1 MLKNKIF
8 KTILTI
14 ILSASVQLV
23 LAQNPQSWINFNQSY
38 YKISLESTA
47 AFELDYNDLL
57 ETGVPIS
64 TIDARSFQ
72 IFYRGQE
79 IAIRVTGQSD
89 GRLDEGD
96 VIQFLGKKN
105 DGTSDT
111 PLYKNPEHQSH
122 QYYNLFTDKSAY
134 FLTWKNDGTNGK
146 RIQEQNIINNTN
158 DLAAENSV
166 EKELLRLF
174 TNNGD
179 RGQRYSPNNEV
190 YNSAFDLGES
200 WTGSPFT
207 NPTNF
212 SITELGKA
220 VRTELPPT
228 LEILIQGRN
237 MLQHQTEVLVGP
249 NTNSLRSIG
258 TVNFE
263 GYEYV
268 TFSADLEWTDVANN
282 GDMVVRL
289 LPQASNTDRISVSY
303 IKVDFQ
309 MEPDLNNEAGGKLTL
324 NPNPSGS
331 SFIQFLNTNS
341 TARLYRI
348 DNFNEPV
355 LLRTN
360 RVGSE
365 INTVIQNTL
374 NGAELFLQ
382 NQNFLTPTIEKTS
395 FRNFDNLNPD
405 YVILSHPELSKA
417 SGDYSD
423 PVKAYAAYRNSE
435 EGGGYDTLV
444 VDINRLYNQFNY
456 GEISPLAV
464 YRFTQY
470 LVENTKAEMVFIIGK
485 GLNWYHNYHRRN
497 EIPSNLYNEYVPTAG
512 APGSDFLF
520 GFDLEENN
528 RAAISFGRLNAH
540 NSQIVA
546 DYLDKIKE
554 MEAQP
559 IDDLRRKHF
568 LNLSGGVSFSEVNR
582 FSSYIND
589 FANYAENP
597 YIGGDY
603 SNITKETT
611 QVVEF
616 INVAD
621 EVNQGLNL
629 ITFFGH
635 SGPNTADI
643 DIGRVSDENLGYNN
657 KGKYP
662 FILINGCD
670 AGAFYQIA
678 ENETTF
684 GEDWVNTAGK
694 GSTGILAHAYL
705 GFPNELKRYSDLF
718 YANAYGDSVFIDK
731 PIGLVLKKTI
741 NDYLAIFGTN
751 PAPLYMS
758 QAQQMNLL
766 CDPAYKLFP
775 AAKPD
780 YAISDEDLEVVSLDG
795 QPIDALTTEFGLD
808 VIIRNYGI
816 TSQDSIE
823 ILVKRTL
830 PSNEIIVQDTQKVAA
845 IYYQDTVT
853 VSIFNDQAESFGQNI
868 FEVIIDPSG
877 KIPEIKDE
885 NNIATINYFLTLG
898 TTLNLYP
905 YDDGLSDK
913 QNITLTAQAVNLLS
927 EERDF
932 LFELDTSR
940 KFNSPYLKT
949 QNIRAK
955 VIAKWETDL
964 LPNDNQAYFW
974 RSKFANP
981 TENELDE
988 WTISNFTYSSL
999 AQQGWQ
1005 QNTADQFLLNSIEG
1019 ITIAENWTFEENT
1032 FNLEVRTPGNSE
1044 MANFSVKINGNEY
1057 AITNLVTEQGL
1068 DARCAINTL
1077 NLLAFDRSS
1086 GAPYSILTDG
1096 NRFDINDK
1104 LTCGIRPQV
1113 INQIRNNQLS
1123 QPETY
1128 FKKYFD
1134 ELPDGDIVL
1143 LSSFDSVAWN
1153 ILRANN
1159 RAELLDLGASASVVD
1174 NLQNGDPYIL
1184 LGRKGLGAGN
1194 GIEVTTNQTPKS
1206 EQTISLNEVVQAR
1219 FESGSIISKTIGP
1232 VKEWIQLDAEFADV
1246 ETSDVIRMD
1255 VFGIDSLNNQT
1266 LLFSDA
1272 VLPLDIS
1279 AVNPNQ
1285 YHLLRLRV
1293 TFSDSDNLSPAKL
1306 ATWKVNFREVPD
1318 AVLLPAE
1325 TAERANTELA
1335 EGEKFSKSFRAVNV
1349 TPNDFDASIPYLRQV
1364 FNRNERIFHNENY
1377 TLAPILADSDTT
1389 FLIEVDTRGKVG
1401 ENDLTISLNP
1411 NSNYN
1416 EKRLTNNVIS
1426 YQNLFDVKKDSLPPF
1441 VEVTFDGISI
1451 LDGDIVSPRPYIQI
1465 KLKDENTVINKT
1477 DTTGIEIQ
1485 LRRECE
1491 ECMSERINF
1500 SNPNIEW
1507 MPANEENPFTINY
1520 QPDALED
1527 GNYQLGV
1534 QATDASENAAG
1545 EEPYKVRFEVINAS
1559 TITNFYPYP
1568 NPFSTS
1574 TRFVFTLTG
1583 TDLPQ
1588 EIKIQILTVTGRV
1601 VREILQDE
1609 IGPIHIGNNI
1619 TDYAWDGKDEFGDRL
1634 ANGVYLYRVLVR
1646 KDGAFMEQ
1654 RATAG
1659 DKAFTKGY
1667 GKLYILR

>member
-8 KTILTI
+8 TTILTI
-14 ILSASVQLV
+14 ILSVHYVFSQD
-23 LAQNPQSWINFNQSY
+23 PQSWINFNQSY

-47 AFELDYNDLL
+47 AYELDYNDLI
-57 ETGVPIS
+57 EAGVPIS
-64 TIDARSFQ
+64 SIDARSLQ
-72 IFYRGQE
+72 IFHRGQE
-79 IAIRVTGQSD
+79 IAIRVIGQND

-96 VIQFLGKKN
+96 VIQFLAKRN

-111 PLYKNPEHQSH
+111 PLYKNPDHQPH
-122 QYYNLFTDKSAY
+122 QYFNLFTDESAY

-158 DLAAENSV
+158 NLAAENSV
-166 EKELLRLF
+166 EKEILRLF
-174 TNNGD
+174 TANAD
-179 RGQRYSPNNEV
+179 RGQRYSPQNEV
-190 YNSAFDLGES
+190 YNSAFDLGEG
-200 WTGSPFT
+200 WTGSAFT
-207 NPTNF
+207 NPSNF
-212 SITELGKA
+212 SITDLDKA
-220 VRTELPPT
+220 ARSELPPT

-237 MLQHQTEVLVGP
+237 MRQHQTEVLVGP
-249 NTNSLRSIG
+249 NENSLRSLG
-258 TVNFE
+258 TVNFKE
-263 GYEYV
+263 YEYEI
-268 TFSADLEWTDVANN
+268 FSGDLEWTDIANS
-282 GDMVVRL
+282 GDLVLRL
-289 LPQASNTDRISVSY
+289 VPQAEGVDRISVSY
-303 IKVDFQ
+303 IKVNFQ

-324 NPNPSGS
+324 NPNPNGS
-331 SFIQFLNTNS
+331 SYVQFLNTNS
-341 TARLYRI
+341 TARLYRT

-360 RVGSE
+360 RIGSE
-365 INTVIQNTL
+365 INTVVQNTV
-374 NGAELFLQ
+374 NGVELYLQ
-382 NQNFLTPTIEKTS
+382 NQNFLTPSIEKVN
-395 FRNFDNLNPD
+395 FRDFSNFNPD
-405 YVILSHPELSKA
+405 YVILSHPELSNP
-417 SGDYSD
+417 SGDYTN

-435 EGGGYDTLV
+435 AGGGYDTLV
-444 VDINRLYNQFNY
+444 VDINRIYNQFNY

-470 LVENTKAEMVFIIGK
+470 LVANTKAEMVFIIGK
-485 GLNWYHNYHRRN
+485 GVNWHHNFYRRN
-497 EIPSNLYNEYVPTAG
+497 DLPNQDLYNEFVPTAG
-512 APGSDFLF
+512 SPGSDILF

-528 RAAISFGRLNAH
+528 RAAISFGRINAH
-540 NSQIVA
+540 NSQNVA

-554 MEAQP
+554 MEAKP
-559 IDDLRRKHF
+559 FDDLRRKHF

-582 FSSYIND
+582 FLGYIND
-589 FANYAENP
+589 FARYAESP

-603 SNITKETT
+603 SNLTKETT

-621 EVNQGLNL
+621 QVNQGLNL

-662 FILINGCD
+662 FILINGCN
-670 AGAFYQIA
+670 AGSFYRLQK
-678 ENETTF
+678 NETPF
-684 GEDWVNTAGK
+684 GEDWVNTPEK
-694 GSTGILAHAYL
+694 GSTGVLAHVYL

-718 YANAYGDSVFIDK
+718 YANAYGDSVMIDQ
-731 PIGLVLKKTI
+731 PLGLVHQKTI
-741 NDYLAIFGTN
+741 NDYLANFGTN

-775 AAKPD
+775 AGKTD
-780 YAISDEDLEVVSLDG
+780 YAISDEDLEVVSVDG
-795 QPIDALTTEFGLD
+795 QPIDALTPEFGVD

-816 TSQDSIE
+816 TNADSIE

-830 PSNEIIVQDTQKVAA
+830 PNNEMIVQDTQKVAA
-845 IYYQDTVT
+845 IKYQDTVR
-853 VSIFNDQAESFGQNI
+853 VNIYNDLPESFGQNI
-868 FEVIIDPSG
+868 FEVIIDPAG

-905 YDDGLSDK
+905 YDEGLSD
-913 QNITLTAQAVNLLS
+913 QQIISLTAQSVDLLS
-927 EERDF
+927 DERDF
-932 LFELDTSR
+932 LFELDTSI

-955 VIAKWETDL
+955 VIAKWETNL
-964 LPNDNQAYFW
+964 LPNENQAYFW
-974 RSKFANP
+974 RTKFTNP
-981 TENELDE
+981 RDGELDE
-988 WTISNFTYSSL
+988 WTISNFTYSSS

-1005 QNTADQFLLNSIEG
+1005 QNSDDQFLLNSIEG
-1019 ITIAENWTFEENT
+1019 ITIGETWSFEENT
-1032 FNLEVRTPGNSE
+1032 FNLTVEAPGNSGIDDI
-1044 MANFSVKINGNEY
+1044 SIRINGNQY
-1057 AITNLVTEQGL
+1057 ATSGNQTGP
-1068 DARCAINTL
+1068 CKINTL
-1077 NLLAFDRSS
+1077 NLVAFDKSS
-1086 GAPYSILTDG
+1086 GVPYYILSNG
-1096 NRFDINDK
+1096 GFDVLDP
-1104 LTCGIRPQV
+1104 LLCGIRPQV

-1143 LSSFDSVAWN
+1143 MTSYDSVAWN

-1159 RAELLDLGASASVVD
+1159 RAELLDLGASASVID

-1184 LGRKGLGAGN
+1184 LGRKGLGAAN
-1194 GIEVTTNQTPKS
+1194 GIEVTATQTPKS
-1206 EQTISLNEVVQAR
+1206 EQTISLDKVVEAR

-1246 ETSDVIRMD
+1246 EASDDIRLD

-1279 AVNPNQ
+1279 AIDVNQ
-1285 YHLLRLRV
+1285 YPQLRLRLTV
-1293 TFSDSDNLSPAKL
+1293 SDPDNLSPAKL

-1325 TAERANTELA
+1325 TAGKASTELA
-1335 EGEKFSKSFRAVNV
+1335 EGEKFNKSFRVVNV
-1349 TPNDFDASIPYLRQV
+1349 TPNNFDEPIPYIRQV
-1364 FNRNERIFHNENY
+1364 FNRNDRVFHNENY
-1377 TLAPILADSDTT
+1377 TLTPLPADSDTT
-1389 FLIEVDTRGKVG
+1389 FSIEVDTRGKVG
-1401 ENDLTISLNP
+1401 ENDLTLNLNP
-1411 NSNYN
+1411 YSNYN
-1416 EKRLTNNVIS
+1416 EKKLTNNVIS
-1426 YQNLFDVKKDSLPPF
+1426 YQKLFEVKKDSLPPF

-1465 KLKDENTVINKT
+1465 KLKDENTLINKT

-1485 LRRECE
+1485 LRRDCE
-1491 ECMSERINF
+1491 ECVSERINF
-1500 SNPNIEW
+1500 SNSNIEW
-1507 MPANEENPFTINY
+1507 LPATDESPFTVNY
-1520 QPDALED
+1520 QPNALED
-1527 GNYQLGV
+1527 GNYQLRV
-1534 QATDASENAAG
+1534 QATDASENTAG

-1659 DKAFTKGY
+1659 DRAFTEGY

>member
-8 KTILTI
+8 NTILTFV
-14 ILSASVQLV
+14 LSASIHFVS
-23 LAQNPQSWINFNQSY
+23 AQNPQSWINFNQSY

-47 AFELDYNDLL
+47 AYELNYNDLL
-57 ETGVPIS
+57 EAGVPLS
-64 TIDARSFQ
+64 TIDARSLQ
-72 IFYRGQE
+72 IFYRGEE

-111 PLYKNPEHQSH
+111 PLYRNPEHQSH
-122 QYYNLFTDKSAY
+122 QYYNLFTDESAY

-158 DLAAENSV
+158 NLAAENSV
-166 EKELLRLF
+166 EKENLRLF
-174 TNNGD
+174 TNTSD

-190 YNSAFDLGES
+190 YKSAFDLGEGWS
-200 WTGSPFT
+200 GTAFT

-212 SITELGKA
+212 SITNMDKA
-220 VRTELPPT
+220 ARSELPPS
-228 LEILIQGRN
+228 LEVLIQGRN
-237 MLQHQTEVLVGP
+237 IRQHQTEVLVGP
-249 NTNSLRSIG
+249 SENSLRSLG

-263 GYEYV
+263 EYEYV
-268 TFSADLEWTDVANN
+268 AFSGDLEWTDVANN
-282 GDMVVRL
+282 GTLVVRL
-289 LPQASNTDRISVSY
+289 VPQAEAPDAISVSY
-303 IKVDFQ
+303 IKIDFQ
-309 MEPDLNNEAGGKLTL
+309 MEPDLNNEAGGKLIL
-324 NPNPSGS
+324 NPNSTGS
-331 SFIQFLNTNS
+331 SYVEFSNTNS

-348 DNFNEPV
+348 ENFNEPV

-360 RVGSE
+360 REGSE
-365 INTVIQNTL
+365 INTVIQNTF

-382 NQNFLTPTIEKTS
+382 NQNFLSPSIEKVS
-395 FRNFDNLNPD
+395 FRNYDNFNPD
-405 YVILSHPELSKA
+405 YVILSHPELGNP
-417 SGDYSD
+417 SGDYNN
-423 PVKAYAAYRNSE
+423 PVKAYAAYRSSE

-456 GEISPLAV
+456 GETSPLAV

-470 LVENTKAEMVFIIGK
+470 LVENTKAEMIFIIGK
-485 GLNWYHNYHRRN
+485 GLNWYHNYYRRN
-497 EIPSNLYNEYVPTAG
+497 EIPDNLYNEYVPTAG
-512 APGSDFLF
+512 APGSDILF

-540 NSQIVA
+540 NSQNVA
-546 DYLDKIKE
+546 DYLGKIKE
-554 MEAQP
+554 MEAKP
-559 IDDLRRKHF
+559 FDDLRRKHF

-582 FSSYIND
+582 FLGYIND
-589 FANYAENP
+589 FASYAESP

-603 SNITKETT
+603 SNLTKETT

-621 EVNQGLNL
+621 QVNQGLNL

-678 ENETTF
+678 TNETPF
-684 GEDWVNTAGK
+684 GEDWVNTAEK
-694 GSTGILAHAYL
+694 GSSGVLAHAYL

-718 YANAYGDSVFIDK
+718 YANAYGDSVLIDK
-731 PIGLVLKKTI
+731 PIGIVLQKTI
-741 NDYLAIFGTN
+741 NDYLANFGAN

-795 QPIDALTTEFGLD
+795 QPIDALTSEFGLD

-816 TSQDSIE
+816 TNADSIE

-830 PSNEIIVQDTQKVAA
+830 PNNEVIVQDTQKVAA
-845 IYYQDTVT
+845 INYQDTVT
-853 VSIFNDQAESFGQNI
+853 ISIYNDRPESFGQNI
-868 FEVIIDPSG
+868 LEVIVDPNG
-877 KIPEIKDE
+877 KIEEITDD
-885 NNIATINYFLTLG
+885 NNIASINYFLTLG
-898 TTLNLYP
+898 TTLHLYP
-905 YDDGLSDK
+905 YDEGLSNQ
-913 QNITLTAQAVNLLS
+913 QNITLTAQSVDLLS
-927 EERDF
+927 DERDF
-932 LFELDTSR
+932 IFELDTSR

-955 VIAKWETDL
+955 VIANWEMDL
-964 LPNDNQAYFW
+964 LPNEDQTYFW

-981 TENELDE
+981 REGELDE
-988 WTISNFTYSSL
+988 WTISSFTYTNS
-999 AQQGWQ
+999 AIQGWQ
-1005 QNTADQFLLNSIEG
+1005 QNTTDQFLLNSIEG
-1019 ITIAENWTFEENT
+1019 ITIEDSWTFEENT
-1032 FNLEVRTPGNSE
+1032 FNLEVSAPGNS
-1044 MANFSVKINGNEY
+1044 ALGNLSIKINGNEY
-1057 AITNLVTEQGL
+1057 ANTNLSG
-1068 DARCAINTL
+1068 AACRINRL
-1077 NLLAFDRSS
+1077 NLIAFDKSN
-1086 GAPYSILTDG
+1086 AVPYSILTDG
-1096 NRFDINDK
+1096 SEFDIQDN

-1113 INQIRNNQLS
+1113 INQINNNQLA
-1123 QPETY
+1123 QPEIY

-1143 LSSFDSVAWN
+1143 LSSYDSVAWN
-1153 ILRANN
+1153 VLRANN
-1159 RAELLDLGASASVVD
+1159 RTELLDLGASASVID

-1194 GIEVTTNQTPKS
+1194 GIEVTATQTPKS
-1206 EQTISLNEVVQAR
+1206 EQTISLNEEVEAR
-1219 FESGSIISKTIGP
+1219 FESGSIFSKTIGP
-1232 VKEWIQLDAEFADV
+1232 VKEWIELDAEFDEV
-1246 ETSDVIRMD
+1246 EASDEIHLD
-1255 VFGIDSLNNQT
+1255 VFGIDTLANQV

-1279 AVNPNQ
+1279 TINVNQ
-1285 YHLLRLRV
+1285 YPQLRLRV
-1293 TFSDSDNLSPAKL
+1293 TFTDPNNLSPAKL
-1306 ATWKVNFREVPD
+1306 SKWIVNYREVPD
-1318 AVLLPAE
+1318 AVLLPSE

-1335 EGEKFSKSFRAVNV
+1335 EGETFHKSFRAINV
-1349 TPNDFDASIPYLRQV
+1349 TPNDFEAPIPYLRQV
-1364 FNRNERIFHNENY
+1364 FNREDRVFYDENF
-1377 TLAPILADSDTT
+1377 TLAPLKADTDTT
-1389 FLIEVDTRGKVG
+1389 FSIEVDTRGKVG
-1401 ENDLTISLNP
+1401 ENDLTLNLNP

-1416 EKRLTNNVIS
+1416 ENRLTNNVIS
-1426 YQNLFDVKKDSLPPF
+1426 YQRLFEVKKDSLPPF

-1485 LRRECE
+1485 LRRDCE
-1491 ECMSERINF
+1491 ECVSERINF

-1507 MPANEENPFTINY
+1507 IPATEEKPFTVNY

-1527 GNYQLGV
+1527 GNYQLSV
-1534 QATDASENAAG
+1534 QATDASENSAG

>member
-1 MLKNKIF
+1 M
-8 KTILTI
+8 
-14 ILSASVQLV
+14 
-23 LAQNPQSWINFNQSY
+23 
-38 YKISLESTA
+38 
-47 AFELDYNDLL
+47 D
-57 ETGVPIS
+57 
-64 TIDARSFQ
+64 
-72 IFYRGQE
+72 
-79 IAIRVTGQSD
+79 
-89 GRLDEGD
+89 
-96 VIQFLGKKN
+96 
-105 DGTSDT
+105 
-111 PLYKNPEHQSH
+111 
-122 QYYNLFTDKSAY
+122 
-134 FLTWKNDGTNGK
+134 
-146 RIQEQNIINNTN
+146 
-158 DLAAENSV
+158 
-166 EKELLRLF
+166 
-174 TNNGD
+174 
-179 RGQRYSPNNEV
+179 
-190 YNSAFDLGES
+190 
-200 WTGSPFT
+200 
-207 NPTNF
+207 
-212 SITELGKA
+212 
-220 VRTELPPT
+220 
-228 LEILIQGRN
+228 
-237 MLQHQTEVLVGP
+237 
-249 NTNSLRSIG
+249 
-258 TVNFE
+258 
-263 GYEYV
+263 
-268 TFSADLEWTDVANN
+268 
-282 GDMVVRL
+282 
-289 LPQASNTDRISVSY
+289 
-303 IKVDFQ
+303 
-309 MEPDLNNEAGGKLTL
+309 PDLNNEAGGKFTV
-324 NPNPSGS
+324 NPNSAGS
-331 SFIQFLNTNS
+331 SYLEFSNTNS

-348 DNFNEPV
+348 ENFNEPV

-360 RVGSE
+360 REGSE
-365 INTVIQNTL
+365 INTVMQNTFD
-374 NGAELFLQ
+374 GAELFLQ
-382 NQNFLTPTIEKTS
+382 NQNFLSPSIEKVS
-395 FRNFDNLNPD
+395 FRNYGNVNPD
-405 YVILSHPELSKA
+405 YVILSHPELSSP
-417 SGDYSD
+417 SGEYND
-423 PVKAYAAYRNSE
+423 PVKAYATYRNSE

-485 GLNWYHNYHRRN
+485 GLNWYHNYYRRPN
-497 EIPSNLYNEYVPTAG
+497 FSDTVLYREYVPTAG
-512 APGSDFLF
+512 APGSDILF

-540 NSQIVA
+540 NSQNVA
-546 DYLDKIKE
+546 IYLDKIKE
-554 MEAQP
+554 MEAKP
-559 IDDLRRKHF
+559 FDDLRRKHF

-582 FSSYIND
+582 FLGYIND
-589 FANYAENP
+589 FASFAESP
-597 YIGGDY
+597 FIGGDH

-621 EVNQGLNL
+621 QVNQGLNL

-635 SGPNTADI
+635 SGLNTADI

-657 KGKYP
+657 KGQYP

-678 ENETTF
+678 KNETPF
-684 GEDWVNTAGK
+684 GEDWVNTAEK
-694 GSTGILAHAYL
+694 GSSGVLAHAYL

-718 YANAYGDSVFIDK
+718 YANAYGDSVLIDK
-731 PIGLVLKKTI
+731 PIGIVLQKTI

-751 PAPLYMS
+751 PAPLYLS

-766 CDPAYKLFP
+766 GDPAYKLFP
-775 AAKPD
+775 AGKPD

-795 QPIDALTTEFGLD
+795 QPIDALTSEFGLD

-816 TSQDSIE
+816 TNADSIE
-823 ILVKRTL
+823 VLVKRTL
-830 PSNEIIVQDTQKVAA
+830 PNNEVIVQDTQKIAA
-845 IYYQDTVT
+845 INYQDTIT
-853 VSIFNDQAESFGQNI
+853 VSIYNDRPESFGQNI
-868 FEVIIDPSG
+868 LEVIIDPNG
-877 KIPEIKDE
+877 KIEEITDD
-885 NNIATINYFLTLG
+885 NNIARISYFLTLG

-905 YDDGLSDK
+905 YDEGLSDQ
-913 QNITLTAQAVNLLS
+913 QNITLTAQSVDLLS
-927 EERDF
+927 DERDF
-932 LFELDTSR
+932 LFELDTTR

-955 VIAKWETDL
+955 VIAKWETDIL
-964 LPNDNQAYFW
+964 ANENQAYFW

-988 WTISNFTYSSL
+988 WTISNFTYNSS

-1005 QNTADQFLLNSIEG
+1005 QNTEDQILLNSIEG
-1019 ITIAENWTFEENT
+1019 ITIGETWTFEENT
-1032 FNLEVRTPGNSE
+1032 FNLEVRAPGNSE
-1044 MANFSVKINGNEY
+1044 IANFSVKINGNEY
-1057 AITNLVTEQGL
+1057 AITNLNG
-1068 DARCAINTL
+1068 AACRINRL
-1077 NLLAFDRSS
+1077 NLIAFDKSN
-1086 GAPYSILTDG
+1086 AVPYSILTDG
-1096 NRFDINDK
+1096 SDFDINDI

-1113 INQIRNNQLS
+1113 INQISNSQLA

-1143 LSSFDSVAWN
+1143 LASFDSVAWN

-1159 RAELLDLGASASVVD
+1159 RAELLDFGASASVVD

-1194 GIEVTTNQTPKS
+1194 GIEVTTTQTPKS
-1206 EQTISLNEVVQAR
+1206 EQTISLNEEVEAR
-1219 FESGSIISKTIGP
+1219 FESGSIFSKTIGP
-1232 VKEWIQLDAEFADV
+1232 VKEWIELDAEFDNV
-1246 ETSDVIRMD
+1246 EASDEIRLD
-1255 VFGIDSLNNQT
+1255 VFGIDTLNNQT

-1272 VLPLDIS
+1272 VMPLDLS
-1279 AVNPNQ
+1279 VVNVNQ
-1285 YHLLRLRV
+1285 YPRLRLRV
-1293 TFSDSDNLSPAKL
+1293 TFSDPYNLSPAELVK
-1306 ATWKVNFREVPD
+1306 WKVNFREVPD
-1318 AVLLPAE
+1318 AVLLPGEA
-1325 TAERANTELA
+1325 AQKVNTDLA
-1335 EGEKFSKSFRAVNV
+1335 EGETFSKSFRAVNV
-1349 TPNDFDASIPYLRQV
+1349 TPNDFDAPIPYLRQV
-1364 FNRNERIFHNENY
+1364 FNREDRVFHNENY
-1377 TLAPILADSDTT
+1377 SIAPLLADSDTT
-1389 FLIEVDTRGKVG
+1389 FTVEVETRGKVG
-1401 ENDLTISLNP
+1401 ENDMTINLNP
-1411 NSNYN
+1411 NSNYTEN
-1416 EKRLTNNVIS
+1416 RLTNNLIS
-1426 YQNLFDVKKDSLPPF
+1426 FQRLFEVKKDSLPPF

-1477 DTTGIEIQ
+1477 DTTGIEIR
-1485 LRRECE
+1485 LRRDCE
-1491 ECMSERINF
+1491 ECVSQRINF
-1500 SNPNIEW
+1500 SSPNIEW
-1507 MPANEENPFTINY
+1507 VSATEENPFTVNY

-1527 GNYQLGV
+1527 GNYQLSV
-1534 QATDASENAAG
+1534 QATDASENLAG